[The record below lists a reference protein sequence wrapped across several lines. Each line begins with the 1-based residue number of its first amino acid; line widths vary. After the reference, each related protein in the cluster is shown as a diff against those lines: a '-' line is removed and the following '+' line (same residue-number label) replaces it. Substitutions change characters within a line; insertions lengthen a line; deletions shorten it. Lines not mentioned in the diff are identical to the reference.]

1 MIRIQ
6 TFFLTVVFL
15 VLQACSDGGHTPLDL
30 DPNDPMLS
38 GTEITLDFEE
48 FAAGDTITE
57 SHGVTVTL
65 TRAGATC
72 AEAVIA
78 FDSEVP
84 HGNGDDDLDLGTPN
98 EAFGGPGVGRGGRS
112 GPFRNDRPLGTLMVI
127 QEDPDLPDANQ
138 DPVDDCDTGGTV
150 AFDFAALSASGV
162 TVGVISVLDVDDQV
176 EADGTTFRLFG
187 AGNVLLREIHPPVTG
202 ANGVAAVN
210 LGPTVGVLRLDVD
223 QNESVAVSGVIFAV
237 PDSTS

>member
-6 TFFLTVVFL
+6 TLFLTVVLL

-30 DPNDPMLS
+30 DSNDPMLS

-48 FAAGDTITE
+48 FAAGDTITG
-57 SHGVTVTL
+57 SRGVTVTL
-65 TRAGATC
+65 TGAGATC

-112 GPFRNDRPLGTLMVI
+112 GPFRNDRPLGRLMVI
-127 QEDPDLPDANQ
+127 QEDPDRPDANP

-150 AFDFAALSASGV
+150 ALDFAGLSAGGV
-162 TVGVISVLDVDDQV
+162 MVGVISVLDVDDQA

-210 LGPTVGVLRLDVD
+210 LGPTAGVLRLDVD